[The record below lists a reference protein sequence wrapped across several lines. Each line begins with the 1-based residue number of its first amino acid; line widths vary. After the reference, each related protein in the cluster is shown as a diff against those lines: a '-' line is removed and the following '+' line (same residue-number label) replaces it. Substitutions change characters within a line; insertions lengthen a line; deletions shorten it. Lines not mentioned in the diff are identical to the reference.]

1 MKLHSVLAILLILPG
16 WLGAVAL
23 AQEPQQLP
31 LTCQMTAQGIE
42 GEPGTTVAA
51 TCPANCPLSTI
62 WGTDTYTDD
71 SSVCVAALHAGVITS
86 EGGPLMITI
95 EAGQQSYVAT
105 TRNGVSSNSYPEWRR
120 SFRVAGAAEG
130 ERTAQQDP
138 VEPAGME
145 TAATCEPRLPDEVV
159 FQNAAQQYC
168 LSHNSRW
175 EVVEESSSSV
185 TIRIPPATNG
195 ESIALNINV
204 ADVALQEAD
213 LDAVI
218 DRLIQEFFPQQNQF
232 QQVQVL
238 ERADAT
244 VAGQP
249 AKFLAFGGKLAAGD
263 QLLDVVGHVYV
274 FSGPNAKLYSLTFVM
289 DTSRMPQAAY
299 QATVD
304 GMRDSFLVTAAGP

>member
-1 MKLHSVLAILLILPG
+1 MKPHGVLAILLILPG
-16 WLGAVAL
+16 LLAAVAL

-71 SSVCVAALHAGVITS
+71 SPVCVAALHAGVITS
-86 EGGPLMITI
+86 EGGPLVITI
-95 EAGQQSYVAT
+95 EAGQQSYAAT
-105 TRNGVSSNSYPEWRR
+105 TRNGVSSNSYPQWPR
-120 SFRVAGAAEG
+120 SFSVAGAGG

-138 VEPAGME
+138 AEPGGKQA
-145 TAATCEPRLPDEVV
+145 AATCDPRLPDEVV

-185 TIRIPPATNG
+185 TIRIPPAANG
-195 ESIALNINV
+195 ESMALNINV
-204 ADVALQEAD
+204 ADVALQETD

-218 DRLIQEFFPQQNQF
+218 DRLVQEFFPQQNQF

-274 FSGPNAKLYSLTFVM
+274 FSGPNGKLYSLTFVM
-289 DTSRMPQAAY
+289 DTSRLPPEAY